1 MTKTQQGFSNIR
13 MRRLRQTGY
22 IREMVSEYKLD
33 ASDLIWPL
41 FVLEGANQQED
52 VASMPGVQRTS
63 IDLLIEK
70 AKMARD
76 FGIPAIALFPVID
89 PKKKCEKGSEALNAD
104 NLMCRAIEAVKANVP
119 DIAIVADVALDPY
132 TSHGHD
138 GIIKDGVVL
147 NDETVEILRQQALVQ
162 AQAGAD
168 IIAPSDMMDGRIAGI
183 RATLDENKQQDTIIM
198 SYAAKYASAFYGPFR
213 DAVGTA
219 SALKTDKKTY
229 QMNPANKAESM
240 REVALDVAEGAD
252 MLMVKPGI
260 PYLDIVANVKEE
272 FGLPTF
278 AYHVSGEYAMLKAAA
293 QNGWID
299 YDGCMMETL
308 LGFKRAGC
316 DGILTYA
323 ALEAAKILK
332 SA

>member
-1 MTKTQQGFSNIR
+1 MSGLGPPHPNTFL
-13 MRRLRQTGY
+13 RLAGL
-22 IREMVSEYKLD
+22 VSL
-33 ASDLIWPL
+33 
-41 FVLEGANQQED
+41 Q
-52 VASMPGVQRTS
+52 
-63 IDLLIEK
+63 
-70 AKMARD
+70 
-76 FGIPAIALFPVID
+76 
-89 PKKKCEKGSEALNAD
+89 
-104 NLMCRAIEAVKANVP
+104 
-119 DIAIVADVALDPY
+119 
-132 TSHGHD
+132 
-138 GIIKDGVVL
+138 
-147 NDETVEILRQQALVQ
+147 
-162 AQAGAD
+162 
-168 IIAPSDMMDGRIAGI
+168 
-183 RATLDENKQQDTIIM
+183 
-198 SYAAKYASAFYGPFR
+198 
-213 DAVGTA
+213 
-219 SALKTDKKTY
+219 
-229 QMNPANKAESM
+229 SM